1 MYQGL
6 NFRCPA
12 CRILAFSS
20 FGVGGHAKRAEAS
33 GDVGVGRGRPQQ
45 RRRLHGCV
53 QLYGGKRRKG
63 LHITTHQLA
72 QSEASLF
79 LEAQYCP
86 EGYMYNQATNQVQSY
101 VIIRN
106 QVAIR

>member
-1 MYQGL
+1 MSGFEFPMPCVPYPRFFIVRCRRARQGP
-6 NFRCPA
+6 RHPA
-12 CRILAFSS
+12 TWAWA
-20 FGVGGHAKRAEAS
+20 GGARSKD
-33 GDVGVGRGRPQQ
+33 GGW
-45 RRRLHGCV
+45 LHGCV

-63 LHITTHQLA
+63 PHITTHQLA

-101 VIIRN
+101 
-106 QVAIR
+106 AIR